1 MPGEITNQPLQ
12 KLDLTNITPLIHMK
26 CSLENVIAL
35 LTEWNS
41 LQPLSPE
48 NERRLWQKLRLEW
61 NYHSNHIEGNTLTYG
76 ETVLLLLHGQTHGN
90 HTLREYE
97 EMKAH
102 DVGIEH
108 LRNLAADKARLINPG
123 DIRDLNKI
131 ILKEPFWK
139 PTQTPDGQPSRAQV
153 IPGEYKT
160 LPNSVITAT
169 GELFEYA
176 APIEVPAR
184 MQALV
189 DWLGEALADPKLNI
203 LTIAAKLHHEFVL
216 IHPFDDGNGRVA
228 RMLVNYLFLRDGY
241 PPIIVPTEQKKD
253 YLTTLRLADA
263 GDLAPLAEFFGKQ
276 LTRSLDLAIRAGKGE
291 SIDEPS
297 DVEKQVALFVR
308 GAQARKEEL
317 GMPTKEIL
325 AQLMEI
331 SFRPLIEALERKL
344 EGLKP
349 MFAKYEVITE
359 NLRGTGATGSG
370 VSQRE
375 ISFQVPG
382 GQILMTFHFL
392 GYKGEATT
400 PFDHQTVVGIHFPPG
415 RYSVTYDDNVV
426 VTKPYSEPILAE
438 EIDQVSARILA
449 QTFGAIR
456 ARAGTLE

>member
-1 MPGEITNQPLQ
+1 
-12 KLDLTNITPLIHMK
+12 MK
-26 CSLENVIAL
+26 THFDTIDAL
-35 LTEWNS
+35 KIEWDG

-48 NERRLWQKLRLEW
+48 NDRRLWQKLRLEW

-176 APIEVPAR
+176 SPMEVPAR

-228 RMLVNYLFLRDGY
+228 RMLVNYLFLREGY
-241 PPIIVPTEQKKD
+241 PPIIVPTEQKRD
-253 YLTTLRLADA
+253 YLTALRLADA
-263 GDLAPLAEFFGKQ
+263 GDLGPLAEFFGVQ

-291 SIDEPS
+291 SIDEPG
-297 DVEKQVALFVR
+297 DVEKEITLFIRGQEHHKEKVKPRSGEAIRELYELGFKNLITTLTAKMRVFDPLFVKS
-308 GAQARKEEL
+308 GIHVDPSS
-317 GMPTKEIL
+317 PTGTNEPIEVFEY
-325 AQLMEI
+325 QL
-331 SFRPLIEALERKL
+331 SQDYKNHNHFLVGFNL
-344 EGLKP
+344 EG
-349 MFAKYEVITE
+349 F
-359 NLRGTGATGSG
+359 R
-370 VSQRE
+370 
-375 ISFQVPG
+375 
-382 GQILMTFHFL
+382 
-392 GYKGEATT
+392 GEADQ
-400 PFDHQTVVGIHFPPG
+400 PFHLSKQLHLNFAEYEYTVHI
-415 RYSVTYDDNVV
+415 DNRAVFH
-426 VTKPYSEPILAE
+426 KLYSEPILSDEATQIVE
-438 EIDQVSARILA
+438 RMLREV
-449 QTFGAIR
+449 FEAIKNQSKH
-456 ARAGTLE
+456 E

>member
-1 MPGEITNQPLQ
+1 MTKFFESIDAA
-12 KLDLTNITPLIHMK
+12 K
-26 CSLENVIAL
+26 A
-35 LTEWNS
+35 EWGA

-108 LRNLAADKARLINPG
+108 LRNLAADKARLISPG

-176 APIEVPAR
+176 SPMEVPAR

-189 DWLGEALADPKLNI
+189 DWLGGVLADPKPDI
-203 LTIAAKLHHEFVL
+203 LAIAAKLHHDFVL

-241 PPIIVPTEQKKD
+241 PPIIVPTERKKD
-253 YLTTLRLADA
+253 YLMALRLADA
-263 GDLAPLAEFFGKQ
+263 GDLTHLAEFFGKQ
-276 LTRSLDLAIRAGKGE
+276 LTRSLDLAIRAAKGE
-291 SIDEPS
+291 SVEEPG
-297 DVEKQVALFVR
+297 DMEKEAVLFVKGR
-308 GAQARKEEL
+308 TVRPMPDVSRSTAVVAEL
-317 GMPTKEIL
+317 HQESFRYLLIRLQEKVGL
-325 AQLMEI
+325 
-331 SFRPLIEALERKL
+331 FRPLFARVSLFTEPLGTQEDGSTIAAFDYCLVEGIEKISWIMWYFGFDGYLGEGGVPFGIEVPIALNLDELEFVWRI
-344 EGLKP
+344 EGLP
-349 MFAKYEVITE
+349 A
-359 NLRGTGATGSG
+359 LR
-370 VSQRE
+370 
-375 ISFQVPG
+375 
-382 GQILMTFHFL
+382 
-392 GYKGEATT
+392 
-400 PFDHQTVVGIHFPPG
+400 
-415 RYSVTYDDNVV
+415 
-426 VTKPYSEPILAE
+426 KPYSEPVTKAE
-438 EIDQVSARILA
+438 ADAFVEQVLKFIMD
-449 QTFGAIR
+449 AIKKQSSE
-456 ARAGTLE
+456 G

>member
-1 MPGEITNQPLQ
+1 MNTTFETIN
-12 KLDLTNITPLIHMK
+12 
-26 CSLENVIAL
+26 SLKAK
-35 LTEWNS
+35 WDA

-176 APIEVPAR
+176 SPMEVPAR

-203 LTIAAKLHHEFVL
+203 LTIAARLHHDFVL

-241 PPIIVPTEQKKD
+241 PPVIVPTEQKKD
-253 YLTTLRLADA
+253 YLTALRLADA
-263 GDLAPLAEFFGKQ
+263 GDLSPLAEFFGKQ
-276 LTRSLDLAIRAGKGE
+276 LERSLGLAIRAGKGE

-325 AQLMEI
+325 GQLSEA
-331 SFRPLIEALERKL
+331 SFHPFIKELERKL
-344 EGLKP
+344 ESLKA
-349 MFAKYEVITE
+349 MFSKYEVVTE
-359 NLRGTGATGSG
+359 NLRGTGARGSC
-370 VSQRE
+370 VSQSD
-375 ISFQVPG
+375 IGFQVPG
-382 GQILMTFHFL
+382 GQIIMKFCFL
-392 GYKGEATT
+392 GYKGEAAL
-400 PFDHQTVVGIHFPPG
+400 PFDHKTSVGIHFPPG
-415 RYSVTYDDNVV
+415 KYTITHDDNVLV
-426 VTKPYSEPILAE
+426 SKSYSDPVLSE
-438 EIDQVSARILA
+438 EIDEVTARILNR
-449 QTFGAIR
+449 TFGVIR
-456 ARAGTLE
+456 GKAESLE

>member
-1 MPGEITNQPLQ
+1 MNT
-12 KLDLTNITPLIHMK
+12 DFANID
-26 CSLENVIAL
+26 AL
-35 LTEWNS
+35 KKEWDS
-41 LQPLSPE
+41 LQPVAPE
-48 NERRLWQKLRLEW
+48 HERRLWQKLRLEW

-108 LRNLAADKARLINPG
+108 LRNLAADKGRLITPV

-160 LPNSVITAT
+160 LPNSVLTAT

-176 APIEVPAR
+176 PPMEVPAR

-189 DWLGEALADPKLNI
+189 DWLGEALADPNQNI
-203 LTIAAKLHHEFVL
+203 LTIAAKLHHDFVL

-228 RMLVNYLFLRDGY
+228 RLLVNYLFLRDGY
-241 PPIIVPTEQKKD
+241 PPIIVPTERKTD
-253 YLTTLRLADA
+253 YLTALRLADA
-263 GDLAPLAEFFGKQ
+263 GDLVPLGEFFGKQ
-276 LTRSLDLAIRAGKGE
+276 LERTLNLAIRAGKGE
-291 SIDEPS
+291 SIEELS
-297 DVEKQVALFVR
+297 DVEKQVTLFVR

-325 AQLMEI
+325 GQLAEV
-331 SFRPLIEALERKL
+331 SFSPFIKELERKL

-349 MFAKYEVITE
+349 MFSKYDVVTE
-359 NLRGTGATGSG
+359 NLRGTGARGSS
-370 VSQRE
+370 VSQSD
-375 ISFQVPG
+375 IGFQVPG
-382 GQILMTFHFL
+382 GQIIMKFCFL
-392 GYKGEATT
+392 GYKGEAAL
-400 PFDHQTVVGIHFPPG
+400 PFDYETSVGIHFPPG
-415 RYSVTYDDNVV
+415 KYTITQDGNVMV
-426 VTKPYSEPILAE
+426 SKPYSDPILSE
-438 EIDQVSARILA
+438 EIDEVTARVLA
-449 QTFGAIR
+449 KTFGVIR
-456 ARAGTLE
+456 GKASPRE

>member
-1 MPGEITNQPLQ
+1 
-12 KLDLTNITPLIHMK
+12 MK
-26 CSLENVIAL
+26 TFLNSIA
-35 LTEWNS
+35 TAKAEWDA
-41 LQPLSPE
+41 LQPVSPE

-76 ETVLLLLHGQTHGN
+76 ETVLLFLHGQTHGN

-102 DVGIEH
+102 DIGIEH

-139 PTQTPDGQPSRAQV
+139 PTQTPDGQPARAQV

-160 LPNSVITAT
+160 QPNSVITAT
-169 GELFEYA
+169 GALFEYA
-176 APIEVPAR
+176 APFEVPAR
-184 MQALV
+184 MQTLV
-189 DWLGEALADPKLNI
+189 DWLSESLADQNAHI
-203 LTIAAKLHHEFVL
+203 LTIAAMLHHEFVL

-241 PPIIVPTEQKKD
+241 PPIIVPTQQKKD
-253 YLTTLRLADA
+253 YLTALRLADA
-263 GDLAPLAEFFGKQ
+263 GDLTPLAEFFGKQ
-276 LTRSLDLAIRAGKGE
+276 LQRSLDLAIRAGKGE
-291 SIDEPS
+291 RIDEPS
-297 DVEKQVALFVR
+297 DVEKQVTLFVR

-325 AQLMEI
+325 GQLMEI
-331 SFRPLIEALERKL
+331 SFRPLIESLERKL

-349 MFAKYEVITE
+349 VFAKYKVITE
-359 NLRGTGATGSG
+359 NLRGSGATGSG

-400 PFDHQTVVGIHFPPG
+400 PFDHQTVVGLHFPPV
-415 RYSVTYDDNVV
+415 RYSVTHDDNVV
-426 VTKPYSEPILAE
+426 VAKAYSEPLLAE

-449 QTFGAIR
+449 QTFEAIR
-456 ARAGTLE
+456 ARAGSLE